1 MTAGLRWFV
10 ELTGGG
16 AAGEPAIALDSDSQT
31 GAILPH
37 PSSPRGNVWGHFWLL
52 QMEGEQY
59 HWHWMVEA
67 RDAAAHPTMHRA
79 GSPAKN
85 YLAENVSSAKTEK
98 SCLWT

>member
-1 MTAGLRWFV
+1 M

-59 HWHWMVEA
+59 H
-67 RDAAAHPTMHRA
+67 
-79 GSPAKN
+79 
-85 YLAENVSSAKTEK
+85 
-98 SCLWT
+98 